1 VSGVVGFY
9 WALLA
14 LVLVVASLGIVN
26 TLTMNVLE
34 QTRELGVLRAI
45 AFTRGQ
51 VRRMVLAQAVA
62 LGVISLVPGIG
73 LGIGLAY
80 LMNLATHPVIGQR
93 VAFRLDGWFVV
104 CCGVATLVIALL
116 AAFFPAR
123 RAARLR
129 IIQALQYE

>member
-1 VSGVVGFY
+1 
-9 WALLA
+9 
-14 LVLVVASLGIVN
+14 
-26 TLTMNVLE
+26 MNVLE

-51 VRRMVLAQAVA
+51 VRKMVLSQALA

-73 LGIGLAY
+73 LGIGVAY

-93 VAFRLDGWFVV
+93 VAFRLDAWFVAACFV
-104 CCGVATLVIALL
+104 VALVIALL

-123 RAARLR
+123 RAARLQVIR
-129 IIQALQYE
+129 ALQYECREASWQGFRRLQECF